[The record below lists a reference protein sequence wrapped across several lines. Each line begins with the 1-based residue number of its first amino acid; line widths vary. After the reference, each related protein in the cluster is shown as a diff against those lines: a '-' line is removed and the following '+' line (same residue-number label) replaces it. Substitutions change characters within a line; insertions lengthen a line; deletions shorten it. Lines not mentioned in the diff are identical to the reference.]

1 VSAWT
6 AAPRRA
12 TDRRGELIGAGFA
25 VLMGAQFSVVVILG
39 KDLLV
44 GSRDP
49 FVILTVRF
57 AGTAVALAILAVA
70 TGRPLLPE
78 PGERSGIAL
87 AGLLGYGTESAFYF
101 AALGHGNAGAVTLL
115 FYTYPVI
122 VMLASIAMDR
132 RVPAGRLVAALVLA
146 VGGGAIV
153 VIGGSGLE
161 VETVGIVLALCS
173 ATAYSAYLIGA
184 DHVIKRSNP
193 MTAALWLAAGAAVAN
208 AVFAVGFGDN
218 VVPHGA
224 EWWNVAGMSAFTLGA
239 FVTMLASLQRIGA
252 VRNGIIGVI
261 EPLMVAILA
270 WIFLSEPITWST
282 GVGGVLIL
290 GGAVLATLVRSRGIR
305 EPDV

>member
-1 VSAWT
+1 MSAST
-6 AAPRRA
+6 EAPRRA

-44 GSRDP
+44 GSRHP
-49 FVILTVRF
+49 FVLLTARF
-57 AGTAVALAILAVA
+57 AGTAVALAILAA
-70 TGRPLLPE
+70 ASGRPLVPA
-78 PGERSGIAL
+78 PGERRGIAL

-122 VMLASIAMDR
+122 VMLASIAVDR

-146 VGGGAIV
+146 VGGSAIV

-161 VETVGIVLALCS
+161 VETAGIVLALCS
-173 ATAYSAYLIGA
+173 AVAYSAYLIGA

-208 AVFAVGFGDN
+208 AVFAIGFGDN

-224 EWWNVAGMSAFTLGA
+224 QWWNVAGMSAFTLGA
-239 FVTMLASLQRIGA
+239 FVAMLASLQRIGA

-282 GVGGVLIL
+282 GLGGVLIL
-290 GGAVLATLVRSRGIR
+290 GGAVLATLLRSRGIR